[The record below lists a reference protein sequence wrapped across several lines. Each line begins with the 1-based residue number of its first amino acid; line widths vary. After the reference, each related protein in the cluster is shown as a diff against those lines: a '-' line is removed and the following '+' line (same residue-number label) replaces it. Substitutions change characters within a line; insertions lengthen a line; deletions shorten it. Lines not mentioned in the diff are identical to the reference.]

1 MSCVARRLGP
11 RSSAAW
17 TSACS
22 PARWSLSPAARW
34 PSPGAP
40 PARARLRPTSPHETE
55 RPVVPLPRPAP
66 PATWPRRPGIR
77 ACIITFSDILLLE
90 IPGGAPMTRDS
101 IRGSSDR
108 SILILTSLADWPKHG
123 YALIKDIESFAGV
136 KLGAGTLYSALA
148 KLERAGLIEALPAED
163 RRRPYQITPAGRE
176 FLYARLTESA
186 RIAEIGLRRIAA
198 AWS

>member
-1 MSCVARRLGP
+1 M
-11 RSSAAW
+11 
-17 TSACS
+17 TS
-22 PARWSLSPAARW
+22 
-34 PSPGAP
+34 
-40 PARARLRPTSPHETE
+40 
-55 RPVVPLPRPAP
+55 
-66 PATWPRRPGIR
+66 
-77 ACIITFSDILLLE
+77 
-90 IPGGAPMTRDS
+90 DS

-148 KLERAGLIEALPAED
+148 KLERAGLVEALPAED